1 MPQTTTWSSCKR
13 IVASHT
19 HATAQSA
26 IAPPYG
32 PGPGTH
38 RCYSEGS
45 AADVSKHRE
54 HCGGSTDTIH
64 HQLQWLSAISSNPLK
79 LEGYLQFVYGQP
91 VQLKMLNESESA
103 VQMLLNFY
111 WNSVPGRG
119 DFATMWSC
127 FACTLHGLR
136 PANVLWAPSEEAL
149 HAPGLTPG
157 SPLSFPGFFVHPSR
171 AAFDHIRGGV
181 PDRAVGGGHARG
193 AARDASKDAKLYEHA
208 RANLVLVRRWQRSV
222 VQCGESA
229 VRASNTLGP
238 SAHTFRI
245 HASIMRHCS
254 DHGLHQSGSFA
265 PP

>member
-1 MPQTTTWSSCKR
+1 MPQTTTWSSCTR

-54 HCGGSTDTIH
+54 HCRGSTDTIR
-64 HQLQWLSAISSNPLK
+64 HQLEWLSAITSNPLK

-91 VQLKMLNESESA
+91 VQLKMLNESES
-103 VQMLLNFY
+103 VVRMLLNFY

-181 PDRAVGGGHARG
+181 PDGQWVEVMRVARRETHQKMPNSMNTREQIWFWYAGGSGVW
-193 AARDASKDAKLYEHA
+193 Y
-208 RANLVLVRRWQRSV
+208 NV
-222 VQCGESA
+222 VSLLLE
-229 VRASNTLGP
+229 L
-238 SAHTFRI
+238 RI
-245 HASIMRHCS
+245 R
-254 DHGLHQSGSFA
+254 
-265 PP
+265 